1 MTESVVPGAPVPAV
15 QVADSVWSEAVAAFR
30 EARDA
35 VLACHVAPD
44 GDALGSMLVLAR
56 ALRAAGVATTC
67 TWGDER
73 WAPPVS
79 YSWLPD
85 IGDVVRPSEIPTDPS
100 LLVVL
105 DTSSR
110 DRLGVLHELPERAGR
125 VVVIDHHAHNGEDE
139 RTQLP
144 GVHVVDADAAAT
156 AVLIEEL
163 LRRLDGP
170 LDEESATLLYV
181 GLVTDTGS
189 FQHAVTTPA
198 VHAVAARLL
207 AAGVRPDDVGR
218 RLWGTKPFAFQKVL
232 GSALQRAEVDE
243 SAAGG
248 RGVVWTVVTQ
258 EDLADSGI
266 GLDEIESVI
275 DIVRSAR
282 EADVAVV
289 LKEDVDGTFRV
300 STRSRGA
307 TDVGAV
313 CVALGG
319 GGHRLA
325 AGFTSHKNAGDTMR
339 VLLGALED
347 LPVP

>member
-1 MTESVVPGAPVPAV
+1 VSSSAVRVSESA
-15 QVADSVWSEAVAAFR
+15 WSEAAAALR
-30 EARDA
+30 LADDA

-44 GDALGSMLVLAR
+44 GDALGSMLALSRV
-56 ALRAAGVATTC
+56 LRAAGVATTC

-73 WAPPVS
+73 WAPPTS

-85 IGDVVRPSEIPTDPS
+85 LGNVVRPSEVAADPS

-110 DRLGVLHELPERAGR
+110 DRLGVLRDLPERAGS

-139 RTQLP
+139 HTRLP
-144 GVHVVDADAAAT
+144 GVHVVDPGAAAT
-156 AVLIEEL
+156 AVLVEEL
-163 LRRLDGP
+163 LRRLDAP
-170 LDEESATLLYV
+170 IDATTATLLYV

-189 FQHAVTTPA
+189 FQHASTTPA
-198 VHAVAARLL
+198 VHEVAARLL
-207 AAGVRPDDVGR
+207 VAGVQPDDVAR
-218 RLWGTKPFAFQKVL
+218 NLWGTRPFAYQRIL
-232 GSALQRAEVDE
+232 GKALERASLDE
-243 SAAGG
+243 SAARG
-248 RGVVWTVVTQ
+248 RGVVWTVVAQ
-258 EDLADSGI
+258 ADLAGSGI
-266 GLDEIESVI
+266 GLDEVESVI
-275 DIVRSAR
+275 DVVRSAR

-325 AGFTSHKNAGDTMR
+325 AGFTSHKDAEDTVR
-339 VLLGALED
+339 VLLGALD
-347 LPVP
+347 DAPAP